1 MEEESIL
8 DDIFGEEEDTEGKKM
23 GFLDHM
29 EELRQ
34 RLIKAL
40 LAVVAASAVAGIFWK
55 EVFELLKKPAG
66 NLHFQALHVFE
77 PFMTKVKVSVIAG
90 VFLAAPIVIY
100 QLVAF
105 IKPALKPQEKKYL
118 FPLIF
123 FFVLLFYLGVFF
135 GYTYIMPLATAWLI
149 SQSEGVATLQ
159 ARISDYISYAS
170 IFIIGSGFSF
180 EVPIF
185 IYALAKIGLF
195 NEKSLLKNWR
205 LAVLIIVTVAAIL
218 TPDWSPV
225 TMILFASPM
234 ILLYFLSILLVK
246 FF

>member
-8 DDIFGEEEDTEGKKM
+8 DDLLGEEAGAKKM

-34 RLIKAL
+34 RLLKAIL
-40 LAVVAASAVAGIFWK
+40 VVVVASFISSIYWR
-55 EVFELLKKPAG
+55 EVFELIKKPAG
-66 NLHFQALHVFE
+66 DLKFQALHVFE

-90 VFLAAPIVIY
+90 VFFAAPFIIY

-105 IKPALKPQEKKYL
+105 VKPALKPKEKKYF
-118 FPLIF
+118 FPLLIF
-123 FFVLLFYLGVFF
+123 FILLFYLGALF

-170 IFIIGSGFSF
+170 IFIIGSGLSF
-180 EVPIF
+180 EVPIV
-185 IYALAKIGLF
+185 IYALAKIGLLD
-195 NEKSLLKNWR
+195 EKALLRHWR
-205 LAVLIIVTVAAIL
+205 VATIAIVTVAAIL

-234 ILLYFLSILLVK
+234 IVLYFLSILLVK
-246 FF
+246 FL

>member
-1 MEEESIL
+1 MEEENIL
-8 DDIFGEEEDTEGKKM
+8 DDLLGEEESAEIKKM

-40 LAVVAASAVAGIFWK
+40 LAVVVSSSIAGIFWK
-55 EVFELLKKPAG
+55 EVFELIKKPAG
-66 NLHFQALHVFE
+66 KLHFQALHVFE

-90 VFLAAPIVIY
+90 VFFAAPIIIY

-105 IKPALKPQEKKYL
+105 IKPALKPKEKKYL
-118 FPLIF
+118 LPLIAF
-123 FFVLLFYLGVFF
+123 FIILFYLGVLF

-170 IFIIGSGFSF
+170 IFIVGSGFSF
-180 EVPIF
+180 EVPIV

-195 NEKSLLKNWR
+195 DEKALLKNWR
-205 LAVLIIVTVAAIL
+205 IAILIIVTAAAIL

-234 ILLYFLSILLVK
+234 IVLYFLSILLVK

>member
-1 MEEESIL
+1 MEEEDIL
-8 DDIFGEEEDTEGKKM
+8 DDLLGEEGPEAQKM
-23 GFLDHM
+23 GFLEHM

-34 RLIKAL
+34 RLTKAIL
-40 LAVVAASAVAGIFWK
+40 GTVIASSVAGIYWK
-55 EVFELLKKPAG
+55 EVFELIKKPAG
-66 NLHFQALHVFE
+66 KLKFQALHVFE

-90 VFLAAPIVIY
+90 VFLAAPFIIY

-105 IKPALKPQEKKYL
+105 IKPALKPKEKKYL
-118 FPLIF
+118 YPLLF
-123 FFVLLFYLGVFF
+123 FFIFLFYLGVFF

-180 EVPIF
+180 EVPIV

-195 NEKSLLKNWR
+195 DEKALLRNWR
-205 LAVLIIVTVAAIL
+205 LAIIVIVTAAAIL

-234 ILLYFLSILLVK
+234 VVLYFLSILLVR